1 MNMHPRPSRTA
12 PDAACHKTLAFR
24 GHDPAEVDAKRAKRL
39 EDVQRQAPRHL
50 GTFKRAYAGGSLRA
64 AVNAMCVECMG
75 FEASEVARCTAT
87 ACTLYPYRNGAGG
100 KGAA

>member
-1 MNMHPRPSRTA
+1 MNRSIQPVQPIET
-12 PDAACHKTLAFR
+12 
-24 GHDPAEVDAKRAKRL
+24 DAKRVARL
-39 EDVQRQAPRHL
+39 QDVRQHAPRHL
-50 GTFKRAYAGGSLRA
+50 NVFRRAYAGGSLRA

-87 ACTLYPYRNGAGG
+87 ACPLYPYRNGAGG